1 MTKTERNSAVTS
13 VLDTQSWW
21 RDVLWLTF
29 ILALLFG
36 FALGNRA
43 LWHPDEGRYVEI
55 PREMAQSGDYVTPRL
70 NGVKYFEKPVL
81 FYWLQAGAIKAFGL
95 SEWAMRLWPA
105 IFGIAGCL
113 LVYVTGRKLYDR
125 RTGLLACAVLA
136 TAPLYF
142 MLARVVTLDM
152 PVSVF
157 LTAALFMF
165 LLGTREPPG
174 PTRRNFFWAFYALAA
189 LATLTKGLIGI
200 VIPAVVIGAWIVLLW
215 EWRLLKTIYLPS
227 GLLLFLVIAA
237 PWHILASNAN
247 PEFAHFYFVHE
258 HFERY
263 LSKVHDR
270 YQPAWFFVPVL
281 IAGFYPWIAF
291 LPQAIG
297 KALPA
302 SWVARHQDK
311 ESLFLLLWAGL
322 VFAFFSFSDSKLIP
336 YILPAM
342 PPLALLLARH
352 LAQAWDQPAS
362 SALRTGV
369 WTLVVVG
376 LVLAAA
382 LVFLPNSTPDN
393 PRVAEYTR
401 VFGGYAYA
409 IIGGLLAVAFVPA
422 ILSWR
427 RSNPLTTISL
437 MVTSAVFLVIV
448 TLSLP
453 LLDAKR
459 TVKDLA
465 LTLKPQL
472 LPADEVLTYRTYYQ
486 DLPVYLERRITIV
499 DWKGELK
506 FGASV
511 EDVSGWIIDEA
522 AFWRRWEGPNR
533 VYMLTERDNYDKLRA
548 QGRGTF
554 RLIAQSDA
562 NVLVANKENQ
572 P

>member
-1 MTKTERNSAVTS
+1 MTKTDRNSNVTS
-13 VLDTQSWW
+13 VIDTRFWW
-21 RDVLWLTF
+21 RDVLWLTL
-29 ILALLFG
+29 ILAVLFG

-43 LWHPDEGRYVEI
+43 LWEPDEGRYVEI
-55 PREMAQSGDYVTPRL
+55 SREMAASSNYVTPRL
-70 NGVKYFEKPVL
+70 NGVKYFEKPAL

-95 SEWAMRLWPA
+95 SEWAVRLWPA

-113 LVYVTGRKLYDR
+113 LVYVTGRRLYDR

-142 MLARVVTLDM
+142 MLARVITLDM

-174 PTRRNFFWAFYALAA
+174 TTRRNFFWAFYVLAA

-200 VIPAVVIGAWIVLLW
+200 VIPAMVIGAWIVLLW
-215 EWRLLKTIYLPS
+215 EWRLLTTIYLPS
-227 GLLLFLVIAA
+227 GLLLFLVVAA

-263 LSKVHDR
+263 LSKAHER
-270 YQPAWFFVPVL
+270 YQPAWFFLPVL

-302 SWVARHQDK
+302 SWAARHQHK

-322 VFAFFSFSDSKLIP
+322 VFAFFSFSDSKLAS

-352 LAQAWDQPAS
+352 LAQTWDQPAS
-362 SALRTGV
+362 SALRTGIWV
-369 WTLVVVG
+369 LMVVG
-376 LVLAAA
+376 LVLAA
-382 LVFLPNSTPDN
+382 LVILRDN
-393 PRVAEYTR
+393 TLDHPRLGEYAQ
-401 VFGGYAYA
+401 VLGGYAYA
-409 IIGGLLAVAFVPA
+409 IIGGLLAAALVPA

-427 RSNPLTTISL
+427 RSNPLTTMSL
-437 MVTSAVFLVIV
+437 LATSAVFLVIL

-459 TVKDLA
+459 SVKDLA
-465 LTLKPQL
+465 LALKPRLQ
-472 LPADEVLTYRTYYQ
+472 PADEVLTYRTYYQ

-499 DWKGELK
+499 DWKGELE
-506 FGASV
+506 FGASI
-511 EDVSGWIIDEA
+511 EDVSGWIIDET
-522 AFWRRWEGPNR
+522 AFWRRWQGSNR
-533 VYMLTERDNYDKLRA
+533 VYMLTGRDNYDKLRA

>member
-1 MTKTERNSAVTS
+1 MTKAELNSDVTS
-13 VLDTQSWW
+13 VIDTQSWG
-21 RDVLWLTF
+21 RDVLWLTLM
-29 ILALLFG
+29 LAVLFG
-36 FALGNRA
+36 FALGTRA
-43 LWHPDEGRYVEI
+43 LWEPDEGRYVEI
-55 PREMAQSGDYVTPRL
+55 SREMAQSGDYVTPRL

-113 LVYVTGRKLYDR
+113 FVYGVGRKLHDR

-142 MLARVVTLDM
+142 MLAHVISLDM
-152 PVSVF
+152 PVSMF
-157 LTAALFMF
+157 LTTALFMF

-174 PTRRNFFWAFYALAA
+174 SRRRNFFWAFYAFAA

-200 VIPAVVIGAWIVLLW
+200 VIPAMVIGAWIVLLW

-227 GLLLFLVIAA
+227 GLLLFLVISS

-270 YQPAWFFVPVL
+270 YQPPWFFIPVL

-302 SWVARHQDK
+302 SWSARHQDK

-322 VFAFFSFSDSKLIP
+322 VFAFFSLSDSKLTS

-352 LAQAWDQPAS
+352 LAQAWGQPALP
-362 SALRTGV
+362 AVRTGI
-369 WTLVVVG
+369 WTLVVLG
-376 LVLAAA
+376 LVVAA
-382 LVFLPNSTPDN
+382 LVFLQDN
-393 PRVAEYTR
+393 TQDHPRLAEY
-401 VFGGYAYA
+401 
-409 IIGGLLAVAFVPA
+409 I
-422 ILSWR
+422 
-427 RSNPLTTISL
+427 
-437 MVTSAVFLVIV
+437 
-448 TLSLP
+448 
-453 LLDAKR
+453 
-459 TVKDLA
+459 
-465 LTLKPQL
+465 Q
-472 LPADEVLTYRTYYQ
+472 VLGSY
-486 DLPVYLERRITIV
+486 
-499 DWKGELK
+499 
-506 FGASV
+506 
-511 EDVSGWIIDEA
+511 
-522 AFWRRWEGPNR
+522 
-533 VYMLTERDNYDKLRA
+533 
-548 QGRGTF
+548 
-554 RLIAQSDA
+554 
-562 NVLVANKENQ
+562 
-572 P
+572 